1 MEKKEFQKNEIS
13 WNEYVVIQT
22 AKNEKALN
30 EDFGV
35 NNYFQPKVDDI
46 VNLKE
51 FAALKTDKGDT
62 FPAFKCYNG
71 NDFVGY
77 LSFNT
82 LRGRKYVGIK
92 TSRRT
97 GNKYAATEEKN
108 LFGAKKG
115 TTFCI
120 ANLKK
125 ALEGKNI
132 ICKEVNKQEIP
143 AFGADLT
150 EEKIDMVVSNYYIFD
165 FSESKAENKDKNKA
179 KKK

>member
-1 MEKKEFQKNEIS
+1 MEKKEFQASEIN
-13 WNEYVVIQT
+13 WNEFVTIQS
-22 AKNEKALN
+22 AKNEKALY
-30 EDFGV
+30 EDFGT
-35 NNYFQPKVDDI
+35 NSYYQPKVGEI

-51 FAALKTDKGDT
+51 FAALKTDSGIA

-71 NDFVGY
+71 SDFVGY

-82 LRGRKYVGIK
+82 LRGRKYIDIK
-92 TSRRT
+92 ISKRT

-108 LFGAKKG
+108 LYGAKKG

-132 ICKEVNKQEIP
+132 ICKEIHKQEIP

-150 EEKIDMVVSNYYIFD
+150 VEKIDMIPSTYYIFD
-165 FSESKAENKDKNKA
+165 FIEGKAEKKAKNK
-179 KKK
+179 

>member
-13 WNEYVVIQT
+13 WNEFVTIQT
-22 AKNEKALN
+22 AKNERALN

-35 NNYFQPKVDDI
+35 NNYYQPQMNEI

-51 FAALKTDKGDT
+51 FAALKTDTGVT
-62 FPAFKCYNG
+62 FPAFKCYDG
-71 NDFVGY
+71 NNFVGY

-82 LRGRKYVGIK
+82 LRGRKYIGIK
-92 TSRRT
+92 TSKRT
-97 GNKYAATEEKN
+97 GNKYAATEEMN
-108 LFGAKKG
+108 SFGAKKG
-115 TTFCI
+115 TTYCI

-132 ICKEVNKQEIP
+132 ICKEVNEQEIP

-150 EEKIDMVVSNYYIFD
+150 EEKIDMVASKYYIFD
-165 FSESKAENKDKNKA
+165 FSESKAEKKTKNK
-179 KKK
+179 

>member
-13 WNEYVVIQT
+13 WNEFVTIQS
-22 AKNEKALN
+22 AKNERALN
-30 EDFGV
+30 VDFGV
-35 NNYFQPKVDDI
+35 NNYYQPQVGET

-51 FAALKTDKGDT
+51 FAALKTDNGIT
-62 FPAFKCYNG
+62 FPAFRCYNG

-82 LRGRKYVGIK
+82 LRGRKYIGIK
-92 TSRRT
+92 TSKRT
-97 GNKYAATEEKN
+97 GNKYSATEEMN

-132 ICKEVNKQEIP
+132 ICKEVYEQEIP

-150 EEKIDMVVSNYYIFD
+150 EEKIDMVLSNYYIFD
-165 FSESKAENKDKNKA
+165 FSESKA

>member
-1 MEKKEFQKNEIS
+1 MEKKEFQKNEIN
-13 WNEYVVIQT
+13 WAEFVVIQS

-35 NNYFQPKVDDI
+35 NNYYQAQEGEV

-51 FAALKTDKGDT
+51 FAALKTDTGVV
-62 FPAFKCYNG
+62 FPAFRCYNG
-71 NDFVGY
+71 SDFVGY

-82 LRGRKYVGIK
+82 LRGRKYIGIK
-92 TSRRT
+92 TSKRT
-97 GNKYAATEEKN
+97 GNKYAATEEMN
-108 LFGAKKG
+108 SFGAKKD

-132 ICKEVNKQEIP
+132 ICKAVHKQEIP

-150 EEKIDMVVSNYYIFD
+150 EEKIDMIPSSYYIFD
-165 FSESKAENKDKNKA
+165 FAENKAENKA

>member
-1 MEKKEFQKNEIS
+1 MEKKEFQKNEIGWS
-13 WNEYVVIQT
+13 EFVTIQT
-22 AKNEKALN
+22 AKNERALN
-30 EDFGV
+30 VDFGV
-35 NNYFQPKVDDI
+35 NNYYQAQVGEV

-51 FAALKTDKGDT
+51 FAALKTDTGVT

-82 LRGRKYVGIK
+82 LRGRKYTGIK
-92 TSRRT
+92 TSKRT
-97 GNKYAATEEKN
+97 GNKYAATEEQN
-108 LFGAKKG
+108 LYGAKKG

-132 ICKEVNKQEIP
+132 ICKEVHEQEIP
-143 AFGADLT
+143 AFSADLT
-150 EEKIDMVVSNYYIFD
+150 AEKIDMVLSKYYIFD
-165 FSESKAENKDKNKA
+165 FSETKAEKKTKNK
-179 KKK
+179 

>member
-13 WNEYVVIQT
+13 WNEFVTIQT
-22 AKNEKALN
+22 AKDARALN

-35 NNYFQPKVDDI
+35 NNYYQAQVGEI

-51 FAALKTDKGDT
+51 FAALKTDKGVT
-62 FPAFKCYNG
+62 FPVFKCYNG

-82 LRGRKYVGIK
+82 LRGRKYIGIK
-92 TSRRT
+92 TSKRT
-97 GNKYAATEEKN
+97 GNKYAATEEMN

-120 ANLKK
+120 SNLKK
-125 ALEGKNI
+125 ALENKNI
-132 ICKEVNKQEIP
+132 ICKEVIKQEIP

-150 EEKIDMVVSNYYIFD
+150 EEKIDMIVSNYYIFD
-165 FSESKAENKDKNKA
+165 FAESKAEKKTKNK
-179 KKK
+179 

>member
-1 MEKKEFQKNEIS
+1 MEKKEFQKNEIN
-13 WNEYVVIQT
+13 WAEYVTIQT
-22 AKNEKALN
+22 AKNERALN
-30 EDFGV
+30 VDFGI
-35 NNYFQPKVDDI
+35 NNYYQPQIGEI

-51 FAALKTDKGDT
+51 FAALKTDTGVT

-71 NDFVGY
+71 SDFVGY

-82 LRGRKYVGIK
+82 LRGRKYIGIK
-92 TSRRT
+92 TSKRT
-97 GNKYAATEEKN
+97 GNKYAATEEMN

-132 ICKEVNKQEIP
+132 ICKAVQKQEIP

-150 EEKIDMVVSNYYIFD
+150 EEQINMVVSNYYIFE
-165 FSESKAENKDKNKA
+165 FAETKA

>member
-13 WNEYVVIQT
+13 WNEFVTIQT

-30 EDFGV
+30 EDFGIS
-35 NNYFQPKVDDI
+35 NYYQPQTGEI

-51 FAALKTDKGDT
+51 FVALKTDTGVT
-62 FPAFKCYNG
+62 FPAFKCYNS
-71 NDFVGY
+71 NNFVGY
-77 LSFNT
+77 LSFNA
-82 LRGRKYVGIK
+82 LRGRKYIGIK
-92 TSRRT
+92 TSKRT
-97 GNKYAATEEKN
+97 GNKYAATEELN

-150 EEKIDMVVSNYYIFD
+150 EDKIDMVLSNYYIFD
-165 FSESKAENKDKNKA
+165 FSESKAENKG
-179 KKK
+179 KKSK

>member
-1 MEKKEFQKNEIS
+1 MEKKEFQKNEIGWS
-13 WNEYVVIQT
+13 EFVTIQT
-22 AKNEKALN
+22 AKNERALN

-35 NNYFQPKVDDI
+35 NSYYTPQINEI

-51 FAALKTDKGDT
+51 FAALKTDNGIV

-82 LRGRKYVGIK
+82 LRGRKYTGIK
-92 TSRRT
+92 TSKRT
-97 GNKYAATEEKN
+97 GNKYTATEEQN

-132 ICKEVNKQEIP
+132 ICKEIHEQEIP

-150 EEKIDMVVSNYYIFD
+150 EDKIDMVLSKYYIFD
-165 FSESKAENKDKNKA
+165 FVENKA